1 MNRDARTTT
10 MTNSKQTAATAY
22 SQKNVITQDLL
33 NRIAGRL
40 AEHQVQQAAKP
51 RDWGFVG
58 DLGHINEELA
68 QVLAAF
74 GDRSG
79 VDELGIK
86 Y

>member
-1 MNRDARTTT
+1 
-10 MTNSKQTAATAY
+10 MTETKQTAAAAY
-22 SQKNVITQDLL
+22 SQKNAITHDLL
-33 NRIAGRL
+33 KRIATRL
-40 AEHQVQQAAKP
+40 AEHEIQQAAKP
-51 RDWGFVG
+51 QDWGFVG

-79 VDELGIK
+79 VDELGIQ

>member
-1 MNRDARTTT
+1 
-10 MTNSKQTAATAY
+10 MTNSKQTAAAAY
-22 SQKNVITQDLL
+22 SLKNAITHDLL
-33 NRIAGRL
+33 KRIAARL
-40 AEHQVQQAAKP
+40 AEHELQQAAKP
-51 RDWGFVG
+51 QDWGFVG

-79 VDELGIK
+79 VDELGLK